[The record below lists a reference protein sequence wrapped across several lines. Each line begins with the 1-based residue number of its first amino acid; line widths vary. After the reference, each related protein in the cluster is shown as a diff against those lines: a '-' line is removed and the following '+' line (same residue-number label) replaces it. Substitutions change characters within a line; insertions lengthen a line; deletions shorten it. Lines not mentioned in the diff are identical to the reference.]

1 MSNIIDLI
9 IKDSKIL
16 SNIGNIAHN
25 SHNNNDDNN
34 SHYDDDDDDDNEDK
48 FSHNKSLTKEEI
60 DEFISKDVIKF
71 YKDKSF
77 KSFSS
82 LIDVINELD
91 NLQSSKLFEALDV
104 LKKNSSYSFLSL
116 PTRLQEYYN
125 YHNIKKYDCLVVSHN
140 ARLRCFLVDHLNE
153 ALNNTLKDNNNKY
166 GKDFK
171 EIRFKNACVLQL
183 ILYKNKCTFDLIYG
197 GDVKKRKPG
206 YYFKTHSDKNGS
218 NNNSI
223 DVTFPKTTIDINDH
237 FEGFDPN
244 IIYNIYIVRHGE
256 ASHNV
261 RSINIETD
269 TNLTEEGIK
278 SVTKTGDFLKEIKF
292 NYVFSSPLY
301 RAIKTTQIILDNNF
315 FKEGMEINI
324 LNCANEVPFCKT
336 GNCDSKGIN
345 IAPENTAICNINH
358 SLKKC
363 QNVENYPIQWK
374 WYRSL
379 NVNCSK
385 TNFVNL
391 IILFISSKNE

>member
-125 YHNIKKYDCLVVSHN
+125 YHNIKKYDL
-140 ARLRCFLVDHLNE
+140 A
-153 ALNNTLKDNNNKY
+153 
-166 GKDFK
+166 
-171 EIRFKNACVLQL
+171 VL
-183 ILYKNKCTFDLIYG
+183 FS
-197 GDVKKRKPG
+197 GD
-206 YYFKTHSDKNGS
+206 S
-218 NNNSI
+218 
-223 DVTFPKTTIDINDH
+223 
-237 FEGFDPN
+237 
-244 IIYNIYIVRHGE
+244 
-256 ASHNV
+256 
-261 RSINIETD
+261 
-269 TNLTEEGIK
+269 
-278 SVTKTGDFLKEIKF
+278 DFLALVT
-292 NYVFSSPLY
+292 YLR
-301 RAIKTTQIILDNNF
+301 RA
-315 FKEGMEINI
+315 G
-324 LNCANEVPFCKT
+324 
-336 GNCDSKGIN
+336 
-345 IAPENTAICNINH
+345 
-358 SLKKC
+358 KK
-363 QNVENYPIQWK
+363 VYI
-374 WYRSL
+374 
-379 NVNCSK
+379 
-385 TNFVNL
+385 F
-391 IILFISSKNE
+391 SSKNNISEELRTGGDNYFDVLKIEEDIWRRELKHRPKS